1 MGGLLDS
8 IGIEPQLLVTQII
21 GFLILLAV
29 LNQFMFKP
37 LFGIL
42 DKRQQDIK
50 DAYDQMD
57 ADRKKMEDARQEYEK
72 RLAGIEVEAR
82 ERIQSAIKEAQ
93 TLRDELLAEA
103 RTKAEDIVV
112 KGREDNDRE
121 RERLFL
127 ELRHQI
133 VGLAIGAAGQVIG
146 ESLTSERNT
155 RLVDDYITSVS
166 RGSVTARDGGS
177 LKPTVSTSETERGS
191 AE

>member
-8 IGIEPQLLVTQII
+8 IGIDLHLLATQIVA
-21 GFLILLAV
+21 FLVLMFV
-29 LNQFMFKP
+29 LNQVMLKP

-57 ADRKKMEDARQEYEK
+57 ADRKRMEDTRLEYEK

-93 TLRDELLAEA
+93 GLRDGLVSDAHKTAE
-103 RTKAEDIVV
+103 EIVL
-112 KGREDNDRE
+112 KGRADNDRE

-127 ELRHQI
+127 ELRQQI

-146 ESLTSERNT
+146 ESLNDARNT
-155 RLVDDYITSVS
+155 RLVDDYIQSVAKGTTS
-166 RGSVTARDGGS
+166 ARDGGS
-177 LKPTVSTSETERGS
+177 LKPAAASTDSERGS

>member
-1 MGGLLDS
+1 MGGLLSS
-8 IGIEPQLLVTQII
+8 IGITPLLLLTQII
-21 GFLILLAV
+21 GFLILLAA
-29 LNQFMFKP
+29 LNKWMFTP

-57 ADRKKMEDARQEYEK
+57 ADRKRMEDTRLEYEK

-93 TLRDELLAEA
+93 ALRDGLVSDAHKTAE
-103 RTKAEDIVV
+103 EIVL
-112 KGREDNDRE
+112 KGRADNDRE

-127 ELRHQI
+127 ELRQQI

-146 ESLTSERNT
+146 ESLNDARNT
-155 RLVDDYITSVS
+155 RLVDDYIQSVAKGTIS
-166 RGSVTARDGGS
+166 ARDGGS
-177 LKPTVSTSETERGS
+177 LKPSAPGTDSERGS

>member
-8 IGIEPQLLVTQII
+8 IGIDLHLLATQIVA
-21 GFLILLAV
+21 FLVLMFV
-29 LNQFMFKP
+29 LNQVTLKP

-57 ADRKKMEDARQEYEK
+57 ADRKRMEDTRLEYEK

-93 TLRDELLAEA
+93 GLRDGLVSDAHKTAE
-103 RTKAEDIVV
+103 EIVL
-112 KGREDNDRE
+112 KGRADNDRE

-127 ELRHQI
+127 ELRQQI

-146 ESLTSERNT
+146 ESLNDARNT
-155 RLVDDYITSVS
+155 RLVDDYIQSVAKGTTS
-166 RGSVTARDGGS
+166 ARDGGS
-177 LKPTVSTSETERGS
+177 LKPAAASTDSERGS

>member
-21 GFLILLAV
+21 GFLILMAV

-50 DAYDQMD
+50 NAYDQMD
-57 ADRKKMEDARQEYEK
+57 ADRKRMEDTRLEYER
-72 RLAGIEVEAR
+72 RLADIEVEAR

-93 TLRDELLAEA
+93 GLRDGLISDAHKAADDILL
-103 RTKAEDIVV
+103 
-112 KGREDNDRE
+112 KGRADNDRE
-121 RERLFL
+121 RERLYL
-127 ELRHQI
+127 ELRQQI
-133 VGLAIGAAGQVIG
+133 VALAIGAAGQVVG
-146 ESLTSERNT
+146 ESLNDERNT
-155 RLVDDYITSVS
+155 RLVDEYIQSVAT
-166 RGSVTARDGGS
+166 GSITARDGGS
-177 LKPTVSTSETERGS
+177 SRPTSGAESARGL